1 MAGAGIP
8 RHGYTV
14 WSDEQQ
20 VGVVASGTQSPML
33 GVGIALGYVFPSCA
47 DSETQL
53 SIAIRNRRVP
63 ATVVA
68 RPFYQAGKDA
78 KTEEV
83 MEFPKGLR
91 YSREHEWVLVEEDA
105 VTIGITDYAQ
115 EQLGDVVFVEF
126 PELDTQLT
134 KDEPFSVVES
144 VKAVSDIYA
153 PVSGRVTEVNTEL
166 TNSPET
172 VNEDPYGDAWLV
184 QIEISDP
191 EELDSLMTAED
202 YEQFIE
208 KEQEG
213 DDD

>member
-1 MAGAGIP
+1 
-8 RHGYTV
+8 
-14 WSDEQQ
+14 
-20 VGVVASGTQSPML
+20 
-33 GVGIALGYVFPSCA
+33 
-47 DSETQL
+47 
-53 SIAIRNRRVP
+53 
-63 ATVVA
+63 
-68 RPFYQAGKDA
+68 
-78 KTEEV
+78 

-105 VTIGITDYAQ
+105 ATIGVTDYAQ
-115 EQLGDVVFVEF
+115 EQLGDVVFVEL

-134 KDEPFSVVES
+134 EDEPFSVVES